1 MTLTQ
6 ILATQNFFKL
16 GTLEAISAMLNSRR
30 RKSYEDWNSAL
41 FQLPGNCMECFR
53 FGNFALKEDDEV
65 KVFLLAKGAE
75 CESLDTDNFQVTRQM
90 KAFVVALV

>member
-1 MTLTQ
+1 
-6 ILATQNFFKL
+6 
-16 GTLEAISAMLNSRR
+16 
-30 RKSYEDWNSAL
+30 
-41 FQLPGNCMECFR
+41 MECFR

-65 KVFLLAKGAE
+65 KVFLLTKGAE